1 MDSSDIGSQEESDAE
16 REWKESLQQL
26 ELLLTMV
33 VIPYIGK
40 YFGRKCAYWGELLR
54 HLHMEHWLTAFS
66 YRLGEVYGMVVS
78 GRGPLH
84 ERNDFQGYG
93 CSSCGGYIVNDIMSN
108 PQGRIAGDDLV
119 AVKVARHMCKALEE
133 FSFCQHR
140 ARMYV

>member
-1 MDSSDIGSQEESDAE
+1 ME
-16 REWKESLQQL
+16 RELAAAG
-26 ELLLTMV
+26 V
-33 VIPYIGK
+33 A
-40 YFGRKCAYWGELLR
+40 AYHGGYTLYWEILWQEMCILG
-54 HLHMEHWLTAFS
+54 
-66 YRLGEVYGMVVS
+66 LGEVYGMVVS